1 MPRALRVKPYVT
13 YPLPRLVFVVRVWAA
28 LSHGLDA
35 WHSELEVL
43 RLLPPAIAVPVA
55 GAGGF

>member
-1 MPRALRVKPYVT
+1 MKPYVT